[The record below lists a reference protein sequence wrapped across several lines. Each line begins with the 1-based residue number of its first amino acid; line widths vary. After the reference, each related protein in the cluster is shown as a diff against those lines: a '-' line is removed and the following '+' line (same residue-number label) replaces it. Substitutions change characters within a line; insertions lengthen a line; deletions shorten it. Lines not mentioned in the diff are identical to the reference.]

1 MIVESSGKV
10 QIGKKKWHW
19 HIVGKD
25 GKNCFK
31 GPFSEYLKEHMND
44 ELTTEPNIEK
54 IEDKNNEANQDL
66 SKDKVTGD
74 TSRVFLPFQIWI
86 VNLHVK
92 NPVKISQ

>member
-1 MIVESSGKV
+1 MERKNGTDILLGKLE
-10 QIGKKKWHW
+10 KL
-19 HIVGKD
+19 
-25 GKNCFK
+25 CFK

-74 TSRVFLPFQIWI
+74 ISRVFLPCQIWI
-86 VNLHVK
+86 VDLHVK
-92 NPVKISQ
+92 NPVKNSQ